1 MISIKT
7 RIVGFVDY
15 VEKTY
20 KNEEAFFPDF
30 QKSEDLK
37 IQAEKI
43 IENTRDDKS
52 EIIINV
58 KSSKEIEE
66 IIYYLISILLGED
79 LAFLLNMIYSKPE
92 SGIVI
97 FSKFQNI
104 VAKIY
109 EMNIVFNI
117 KNGRKNVRSNFRR
130 YYWAALWIWAE

>member
-1 MISIKT
+1 ME
-7 RIVGFVDY
+7 FVDY

-20 KNEEAFFPDF
+20 KNKEVFFPDF

-43 IENTRDDKS
+43 IENTGDDKS

-58 KSSKEIEE
+58 KSSKEIDE
-66 IIYYLISILLGED
+66 IIYYLISNLLGND
-79 LAFLLNMIYSKPE
+79 LASVLNMGYLNPE

-97 FSKFQNI
+97 FSNFQDV

-109 EMNIVFNI
+109 EMNVAFNI
-117 KNGRKNVRSNFRR
+117 KK
-130 YYWAALWIWAE
+130 

>member
-52 EIIINV
+52 EVVINV

-66 IIYYLISILLGED
+66 IIYYLISNLLGED

-104 VAKIY
+104 IAKIY

-130 YYWAALWIWAE
+130 YYWAAL

>member
-52 EIIINV
+52 EVVINV
-58 KSSKEIEE
+58 KSSKEIDE
-66 IIYYLISILLGED
+66 IVYYLISILLGED
-79 LAFLLNMIYSKPE
+79 LAFLLNMVYSKPE

-109 EMNIVFNI
+109 EMNVVFNI

-130 YYWAALWIWAE
+130 YYWAALWIWTK

>member
-1 MISIKT
+1 MMAIKP
-7 RIVGFVDY
+7 RIVEFVDY

-20 KNEEAFFPDF
+20 KNNEEFFPDF

-43 IENTRDDKS
+43 IENIGDEKS

-58 KSSKEIEE
+58 ESSKEIDK
-66 IIYYLISILLGED
+66 IIYYLVSIFLGED
-79 LAFLLNMIYSKPE
+79 LASLLNMIYSKPE

-97 FSKFQNI
+97 FSNFQNV

-109 EMNIVFNI
+109 EMNVAFNI
-117 KNGRKNVRSNFRR
+117 NKFNTKK
-130 YYWAALWIWAE
+130 

>member
-43 IENTRDDKS
+43 IENTRDDKF
-52 EIIINV
+52 EVVINV
-58 KSSKEIEE
+58 KSSKEIDE
-66 IIYYLISILLGED
+66 IVYYLISNLLGDD
-79 LAFLLNMIYSKPE
+79 LATLLNMVYSKPE

-109 EMNIVFNI
+109 EMNVVFNI
-117 KNGRKNVRSNFRR
+117 KNGRKKSTEQF
-130 YYWAALWIWAE
+130 

>member
-37 IQAEKI
+37 IQAETI

-52 EIIINV
+52 EVVINV
-58 KSSKEIEE
+58 KSSKEIDE
-66 IIYYLISILLGED
+66 IVYYLISNLLGED

-130 YYWAALWIWAE
+130 YYWAALWIWAK

>member
-52 EIIINV
+52 EVVINV
-58 KSSKEIEE
+58 KSSKEIDE
-66 IIYYLISILLGED
+66 IVYYLISILLGED
-79 LAFLLNMIYSKPE
+79 LAFLLNMIYS
-92 SGIVI
+92 
-97 FSKFQNI
+97 
-104 VAKIY
+104 
-109 EMNIVFNI
+109 I
-117 KNGRKNVRSNFRR
+117 K
-130 YYWAALWIWAE
+130 

>member
-52 EIIINV
+52 EVVINV
-58 KSSKEIEE
+58 KSSKEIDE
-66 IIYYLISILLGED
+66 IVYYLISNLLGED

-109 EMNIVFNI
+109 EMNVVFNI

-130 YYWAALWIWAE
+130 YYWAALWIWAK

>member
-37 IQAEKI
+37 IQADKI

-52 EIIINV
+52 EVVINV
-58 KSSKEIEE
+58 KSSKEIDE
-66 IIYYLISILLGED
+66 IVYYLISNLLGED

-104 VAKIY
+104 IAKIY

-117 KNGRKNVRSNFRR
+117 NNGRKNVRSNFRR
-130 YYWAALWIWAE
+130 YYWAAL

>member
-37 IQAEKI
+37 IQADKI

-52 EIIINV
+52 EVVINV
-58 KSSKEIEE
+58 KSSKEIDE
-66 IIYYLISILLGED
+66 IVYYLISILLGED
-79 LAFLLNMIYSKPE
+79 LAFLLNMVYSKSE

-109 EMNIVFNI
+109 EMNVVFNI

-130 YYWAALWIWAE
+130 YYWAAL

>member
-52 EIIINV
+52 EVVINV

-66 IIYYLISILLGED
+66 IIYYLISNLLGED

-104 VAKIY
+104 IAKIY
-109 EMNIVFNI
+109 EMNVVFNI

-130 YYWAALWIWAE
+130 YYWAAL

>member
-130 YYWAALWIWAE
+130 YYWAALWIWAK

>member
-117 KNGRKNVRSNFRR
+117 KNGRKKVRSNFRR
-130 YYWAALWIWAE
+130 YYWAAL

>member
-43 IENTRDDKS
+43 IENTTEDKS
-52 EIIINV
+52 EVVINV
-58 KSSKEIEE
+58 KSSKEIDE
-66 IIYYLISILLGED
+66 IVYYLISILLGED
-79 LAFLLNMIYSKPE
+79 LAFLLNMVYSKPE

-109 EMNIVFNI
+109 EMNVVFNI

-130 YYWAALWIWAE
+130 YYWAAL

>member
-43 IENTRDDKS
+43 
-52 EIIINV
+52 
-58 KSSKEIEE
+58 
-66 IIYYLISILLGED
+66 
-79 LAFLLNMIYSKPE
+79 
-92 SGIVI
+92 
-97 FSKFQNI
+97 
-104 VAKIY
+104 
-109 EMNIVFNI
+109 
-117 KNGRKNVRSNFRR
+117 
-130 YYWAALWIWAE
+130 

>member
-43 IENTRDDKS
+43 IENCNKHLERISEFYTR
-52 EIIINV
+52 
-58 KSSKEIEE
+58 
-66 IIYYLISILLGED
+66 
-79 LAFLLNMIYSKPE
+79 
-92 SGIVI
+92 
-97 FSKFQNI
+97 
-104 VAKIY
+104 
-109 EMNIVFNI
+109 
-117 KNGRKNVRSNFRR
+117 
-130 YYWAALWIWAE
+130 

>member
-52 EIIINV
+52 EVVINV
-58 KSSKEIEE
+58 KSSKEIDE
-66 IIYYLISILLGED
+66 
-79 LAFLLNMIYSKPE
+79 
-92 SGIVI
+92 
-97 FSKFQNI
+97 I
-104 VAKIY
+104 VARENILRNEIKKIIS
-109 EMNIVFNI
+109 EIEV
-117 KNGRKNVRSNFRR
+117 
-130 YYWAALWIWAE
+130 

>member
-43 IENTRDDKS
+43 IENTTEDKS
-52 EIIINV
+52 EVVINV

-66 IIYYLISILLGED
+66 IIYYLISNLLGED

-104 VAKIY
+104 IAKIY

-130 YYWAALWIWAE
+130 YYWAAL

>member
-43 IENTRDDKS
+43 IENTTEDKS
-52 EIIINV
+52 EVVINV

-79 LAFLLNMIYSKPE
+79 LAFLLNMVYSKPE

-109 EMNIVFNI
+109 EMNVVFNI

-130 YYWAALWIWAE
+130 YYWAAL

>member
-1 MISIKT
+1 MMAIKS
-7 RIVGFVDY
+7 RIMEFVDY

-20 KNEEAFFPDF
+20 KNEEVIFPDF

-58 KSSKEIEE
+58 KSSKEIDE
-66 IIYYLISILLGED
+66 IIYYLISILLREE
-79 LAFLLNMIYSKPE
+79 LASLLNLVYSEKE
-92 SGIVI
+92 LGVEI
-97 FSKFQNI
+97 FSNFQNV

-109 EMNIVFNI
+109 ETNVAFNI
-117 KNGRKNVRSNFRR
+117 NKFNTKK
-130 YYWAALWIWAE
+130 